1 MSIDKH
7 PEKKNKIKIEKRTNE
22 TREQSWLKENKEAV
36 DKHNEHIEKYGCF
49 FDEYRRF

>member
-22 TREQSWLKENKEAV
+22 TREQSWLKENKEA
-36 DKHNEHIEKYGCF
+36 IEKQNERMEREGSF
-49 FDEYRRF
+49 SDEYRRF